1 MTTQRLGNEGSLRPS
16 KQMRACYFL
25 LLQDQIFR
33 ARCSQ
38 FPRGSLKGVMFC
50 ALSSVWDKWKTFW
63 LSLQGETA
71 SREELWAMLS
81 RTLDASNGERKRE
94 KGGNIN
100 KTIFSHYNTLF
111 LFCIEEPACHFS
123 SQWFDVAAFA
133 TVAHNCMLLP
143 SLNVTFFMT
152 FHNVTYLPVE
162 IMITVAYCKQCFVSH
177 LILRLKAVQFF
188 FYSSHTR
195 HILHYVFF

>member
-1 MTTQRLGNEGSLRPS
+1 MTAQRLGNEGSLRPS

-38 FPRGSLKGVMFC
+38 FPRGSLEGVMFC

-71 SREELWAMLS
+71 SGEELWAMLS
-81 RTLDASNGERKRE
+81 RMLDASNGERKE
-94 KGGNIN
+94 KRGENIN
-100 KTIFSHYNTLF
+100 KTISSHYNTLF

-123 SQWFDVAAFA
+123 WEWFDTAACA
-133 TVAHNCMLLP
+133 TAAYYCMFLP
-143 SLNVTFFMT
+143 LLNVTFLW
-152 FHNVTYLPVE
+152 HS
-162 IMITVAYCKQCFVSH
+162 IMSH
-177 LILRLKAVQFF
+177 ICLLE
-188 FYSSHTR
+188 
-195 HILHYVFF
+195 